1 MENQEK
7 QIEEVYANVV
17 QTIDDD
23 FSPLDAPVKQRAYT
37 QHKLDDSEFMQELE
51 EPTFERPSFAD
62 LDGSAEEESSE
73 PDRPFNPSYSELD
86 GKEKAMGAEMMAEM
100 TLDFYDKACFYMGK
114 IPEISEGKL
123 DKLIAEGEIDPSIQL
138 QTEAGAM
145 PIKDFAV
152 EFNDSIKDAFTVSDE
167 FKEKVKPPLIRVFK
181 KRGIG
186 MTDEQL
192 LAYYFVSDLGAKGA
206 QAFMLR
212 KTANNIL
219 DSLKE
224 NTMALRENQLR
235 NSNPPAPTPAP
246 APQQSYQERTFSDAP
261 TRPTNTNAINSE
273 QMVSDYSDYSEN
285 IAEVIKKPTKKQSLE
300 RPVRRKPKTN
310 LDEQLTYFEP
320 EEQEVFSNLKDKDG
334 FTDRFQD
341 VAGMPQYGDPIMM
354 SELEK
359 LSKNDPTKPVRRV
372 RTSEIR
378 KPRGKK

>member
-1 MENQEK
+1 MTNQENY
-7 QIEEVYANVV
+7 QDAEI
-17 QTIDDD
+17 ISDD

-37 QHKLDDSEFMQELE
+37 QHKLDDSQVMQELE
-51 EPTFERPSFAD
+51 EPSFERPSFAD
-62 LDGSAEEESSE
+62 LDGTAEEESSE
-73 PDRPFNPSYSELD
+73 PERPFNQSYSELG
-86 GKEKAMGAEMMAEM
+86 GKEKTMGAEMMADM
-100 TLDFYDKACFYMGK
+100 TLDIYDKACFYMGK
-114 IPEISEGKL
+114 IPEISESKL

-152 EFNDSIKDAFTVSDE
+152 EFNESIKDAFAVTDE

-192 LAYYFVSDLGAKGA
+192 LAYYFVTDLGAKGA

-212 KTANNIL
+212 KTANGIL

-224 NTMALRENQLR
+224 NTMAIRESNLRTQT
-235 NSNPPAPTPAP
+235 PPAP
-246 APQQSYQERTFSDAP
+246 APQQAYQERPSSQETYQEPSRSRDAD
-261 TRPTNTNAINSE
+261 
-273 QMVSDYSDYSEN
+273 MDYSDN
-285 IAEVIKKPTKKQSLE
+285 IAEVISEPVKKQATE
-300 RPVRRKPKTN
+300 KPVRRKPQTN
-310 LDEQLTYFEP
+310 LDEQLVYFEP

-341 VAGMPQYGDPIMM
+341 VAGMPQFGDPLIM

-359 LSKNDPTKPVRRV
+359 LSKKDPTKPVRKV
-372 RTSEIR
+372 RTTALR